1 MGSVAAIDASAARPR
16 APRFAHP
23 AERACAALFDYHGLA
38 WEYEPQTFVLRRDEG
53 GRPLEAFTPDFYLP
67 DLDLYLEVTTV
78 RADQNS
84 RKRRKLRLLAETH
97 PGVEVRLFV
106 RRDVEA
112 LAGRLGLALDPELDA
127 A

>member
-1 MGSVAAIDASAARPR
+1 VAATEASAACRP

-23 AERACAALFDYHGLA
+23 AERACAALFDYHGLR
-38 WEYEPQTFVLRRDEG
+38 WEYEPQTFVLRRDDA

-78 RADQNS
+78 GPDQNS

-97 PGVEVRLFV
+97 PGVRVRLFV

-112 LAGRLGLALDPELDA
+112 LTARLGLELDPELDA

>member
-1 MGSVAAIDASAARPR
+1 VAATEASAARRPAR
-16 APRFAHP
+16 RFAHP
-23 AERACAALFDYHGLA
+23 AEHACAALFDYHGLR
-38 WEYEPQTFVLRRDEG
+38 WEYEPRTFVLRRDER

-84 RKRRKLRLLAETH
+84 RKRRKLRLLAEIH
-97 PGVEVRLFV
+97 PGVKVRLFV

-112 LAGRLGLALDPELDA
+112 LAARLGIVLDPELDA